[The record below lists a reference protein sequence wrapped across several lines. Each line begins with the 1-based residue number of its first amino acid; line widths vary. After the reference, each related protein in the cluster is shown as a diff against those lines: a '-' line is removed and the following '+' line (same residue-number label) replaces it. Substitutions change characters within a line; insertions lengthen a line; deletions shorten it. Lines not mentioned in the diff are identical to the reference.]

1 MDIRSIRLPKTQR
14 VAARRRV
21 VKGYFGD
28 VQSMAVFFGSLR
40 RTFRFDGA
48 CIRRPRLHGPVVASL
63 SLSDTGFVTL
73 QLYAVSSD
81 AYSPTAVEQF
91 ESVVLPR
98 FREWVSEKRARP
110 ATAIR
115 RYEPV
120 IVEWTGSE
128 HREHTLRFE

>member
-1 MDIRSIRLPKTQR
+1 MHIPGGPHLRQKSNGSENTRSMDIRSIRLPKTQR
-14 VAARRRV
+14 FAARRRV

-73 QLYAVSSD
+73 QL
-81 AYSPTAVEQF
+81 
-91 ESVVLPR
+91 
-98 FREWVSEKRARP
+98 
-110 ATAIR
+110 
-115 RYEPV
+115 
-120 IVEWTGSE
+120 
-128 HREHTLRFE
+128 